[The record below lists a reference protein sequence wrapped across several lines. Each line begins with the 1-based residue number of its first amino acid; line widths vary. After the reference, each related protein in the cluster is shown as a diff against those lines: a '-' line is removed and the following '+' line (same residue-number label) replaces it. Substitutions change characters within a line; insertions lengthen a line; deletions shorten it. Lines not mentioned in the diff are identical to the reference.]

1 MVSKQLQYFIEQLN
15 IILKQEN
22 IGSASIDYE
31 IEYTEDTVSIILTYS
46 VNGKPRFV
54 ERGNMPL
61 EIYSDHYDSTIKELN
76 DDFYRN
82 VIMRTEF
89 LQKKDLLQLEYYQ
102 LN

>member
-22 IGSASIDYE
+22 IGNASIDHD
-31 IEYTEDTVSIILTYS
+31 IEYTEDIVSITFSYNI
-46 VNGKPRFV
+46 NGKPRFV
-54 ERGNMPL
+54 EKGNIPL
-61 EIYSDHYDSTIKELN
+61 DVYKDYYDSTIKELN

-82 VIMRTEF
+82 IIMRTEF
-89 LQKKDLLQLEYYQ
+89 LQKKDILRLEHYQ